1 MSAGKDV
8 LLKRLKSALFLLGV
22 GLASLWL
29 AGEGIRIA
37 LAARLG
43 DSSSILEMKRAVSL
57 DQRDPGLHFRLGR
70 AEIYGLEDSDP
81 SEGIRQLQRATELAP
96 HVTRY
101 WMALAFACEFENT
114 MACANHAIAR
124 SVALSPMVP
133 QVRWEAASYYLR
145 ANRPALAFSQ
155 FRRLLQIAP
164 SYAGAAFEACL
175 QAADSP
181 EAVYRQVV
189 GPSSGPSLKMA
200 YVNFLS
206 THGQEKVAFEVW
218 KEVAGGKT
226 SFSFPLVDPYLKR
239 LIDSRHYRQA
249 SVVWHD
255 LERRGI
261 VKQSAGH
268 DPDNLVF
275 NGGFEES
282 PLDAGFDWRYRQEP
296 YVAIDFRARHA
307 YQGKRCLE
315 IVFSDVENHRDEPV
329 YQLVP
334 VEPGKTYELS
344 AYVRSNNITSD
355 SGPRLRLVDPECPA
369 CLNVS
374 TRATLGTTPWHK
386 VSLNFRTGPHAHL
399 VRLSVWRSPGIDFP
413 AEILGTLWL
422 DQVSI
427 REVPSPSDKTSL
439 GRRA

>member
-1 MSAGKDV
+1 MR
-8 LLKRLKSALFLLGV
+8 KRLEAVLFLLGV

-29 AGEGIRIA
+29 GGEGIRIA

-43 DSSSILEMKRAVSL
+43 DSSSIPEMKRAVSL
-57 DQRDPGLHFRLGR
+57 NPGDPGLHYRLGR

-81 SEGIRQLQRATELAP
+81 SEGIRQLQRATELGP

-101 WMALAFACEFENT
+101 WTALAFACEFENR

-124 SVALSPMVP
+124 SAALSPMVP
-133 QVRWEAASYYLR
+133 QVRWEAASYDLR
-145 ANRPALAFSQ
+145 ANRPRLAFSQ

-175 QAADSP
+175 QAASSP
-181 EAVYRQVV
+181 EAVYLQVV
-189 GPSSGPSLKMA
+189 APVGGANLKMA

-218 KEVAGGKT
+218 KEVAAGKT
-226 SFSFPLVDPYLKR
+226 SFSFPLVDPYIER

-249 SVVWHD
+249 SAVWHD
-255 LERRGI
+255 LEQRGI
-261 VKQSAGH
+261 VKQSTEH
-268 DPDNLVF
+268 DPANLVF
-275 NGGFEES
+275 NGGFEET

-296 YVAIDFRARHA
+296 YVAIDFGARHA

-315 IVFSDVENHRDEPV
+315 IIFSDVENHRDEPV

-334 VEPGKTYELS
+334 VEPDKTYELS
-344 AYVRSNNITSD
+344 AYVRSDNITSD
-355 SGPRLRLVDPECPA
+355 SGPRLQVVDPECPA

-386 VSLNFRTGPHAHL
+386 VSLSFRTGPQTRV
-399 VRLSVWRSPGIDFP
+399 VRLSVWRSPGLDFP

-427 REVPSPSDKTSL
+427 REVPSLSSKTPMG
-439 GRRA
+439 GRA